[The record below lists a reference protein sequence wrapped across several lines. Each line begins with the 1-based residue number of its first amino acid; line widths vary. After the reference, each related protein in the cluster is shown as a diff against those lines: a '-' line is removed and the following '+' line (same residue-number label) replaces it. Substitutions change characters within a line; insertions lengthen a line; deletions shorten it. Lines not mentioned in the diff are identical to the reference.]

1 MNIIEFAN
9 RIGVSPT
16 TVSRALSGHGRISET
31 TRHMIQQRMEEFG
44 YVPNPH
50 AQSLVTG
57 RSRMILLH
65 HSDRSVLSDMFLV
78 EMAHGIQQAL
88 EREGYGLL
96 LDTAHAGL
104 GVEDSPLVSHWI
116 HSRAVDGVIIKPQ
129 RPDRA
134 LVEQFADTGIPCV
147 VIGGPSMI
155 GMPRV
160 GAVSV
165 QLDEGVREAAE
176 LFIEMGH
183 RRIGFIGTALPDRA
197 LEVFRSRLVSAG
209 ADLPEDMVRIEGLD
223 PEDGA
228 RAMRSLLSTANP
240 PTAVFVRLDTLAVG
254 AIHAAGEMGARV
266 PEDVSVIG
274 YGDIP
279 MAGML
284 NPPLTTVRV
293 GFFELGM
300 MAMNMLFELINDP
313 DSQGRAEFVGTTLI
327 KRNSVASVLQRD

>member
-9 RIGVSPT
+9 KIGVSPT
-16 TVSRALSGHGRISET
+16 TVSRALSGHGRISES
-31 TRHMIQQRMEEFG
+31 TRQMIQKKMEEFG

-57 RSRMILLH
+57 RSSMILLH

-78 EMAHGIQQAL
+78 EIAHGIQQAL
-88 EREGYGLL
+88 EHENYGLL
-96 LDTAHAGL
+96 LDTARAGF
-104 GVEDSPLVSHWI
+104 GMDASPLVNHWI

-147 VIGGPSMI
+147 VIGDPSLI

-160 GAVSV
+160 GCVYV
-165 QLDEGVREAAE
+165 RVDNGIREAAD
-176 LFIEMGH
+176 LFIKANH
-183 RRIGFIGTALPDRA
+183 KRIGYIGTAMPDRA
-197 LEVFRSRLVSAG
+197 LDVFHNQLTAAG
-209 ADLPEDMVRIEGLD
+209 LDLPDEMIQIAGLE

-228 RAMRSLLSTANP
+228 RAMKNLLSTANP

-254 AIHAAGEMGARV
+254 AIHAAGEMGVAV

-279 MAGML
+279 LAGML

-293 GFFELGM
+293 GFFDLGR
-300 MAMNMLFELINDP
+300 MAMNMLFALINDP
-313 DSQGRAEFVGTTLI
+313 DSQGVVEFVETSLVE
-327 KRNSVASVLQRD
+327 RSSVAPAK